1 MYRNNT
7 ADSFPERMR
16 AAHHKLLDV
25 MMGRFTALRDMDW
38 SMLAGSQKLFT
49 YARYQAIDGIPVD
62 WFIRGCDDFRCAP
75 IEYRDNQLDVLTKND
90 LVPITDV
97 IEKRIGERFHLKIA
111 CSGVENLYTT
121 IYLMND
127 DLKGSRMGISLN
139 AIDSNLAN
147 WVSRKREIPPTKL
160 IPPRNKRIC
169 LSDVSELRKLME
181 ESADIL
187 AKLTAVNEE
196 IAALNN

>member
-16 AAHHKLLDV
+16 AAYHKLLDV
-25 MMGRFTALRDMDW
+25 MMDRFIALRDIDW

-62 WFIRGCDDFRCAP
+62 WFIRGCIDLRCAP
-75 IEYRDNQLDVLTKND
+75 IEYRSEQLDVLTKND

-121 IYLMND
+121 VYLMND

-139 AIDSNLAN
+139 AIDFNLSN
-147 WVSRKREIPPTKL
+147 WVSRKRETPPTK
-160 IPPRNKRIC
+160 PVSPQNKRVC
-169 LSDVSELRKLME
+169 LRSSTELRKLME

-196 IAALNN
+196 IASLNN